1 MHDVPGPPPTS
12 PGSGP
17 ASGLVPLLREHAPAT
32 ERRRRPV
39 PEVVEGLAAAGLFGL
54 AVPARHGGAQAGL
67 PDQVRVLAE
76 LARGCAATSWTLSI
90 YLTGSWLTGLFPEET
105 AAEVFAVPAARV
117 AVSLSPTGVL
127 SEGPGGLRLSGR
139 WGFNTG
145 VADSHWD
152 VLGAFRPT
160 PDGGREHVLVLVPT
174 AALTVHDD
182 WYASGLQG
190 TGSSSVECAEL
201 PVPAWHVL
209 PFPAGTAVPGGSPDA
224 APELPRYEVFPLF
237 STLNTGTPLGIARA
251 AADFLAERAP
261 GRPIAFSSHQDQS
274 LAPLT
279 HRQVGEVD
287 LKLRLAG
294 LLADD
299 LATRTE
305 RLGAA
310 HLAHSLTERSTAR
323 ASAATVAALCREAVD
338 LVASACG
345 ASSVRA
351 DVPVQRM
358 RRDIQALCLHAA
370 LNPDTA
376 LELQGQV
383 LLGQTPRTAF
393 L

>member
-17 ASGLVPLLREHAPAT
+17 ASGLVPLLREHAAAT

-39 PEVVEGLAAAGLFGL
+39 PEVVEGLAGAGLFGL

-127 SEGPGGLRLSGR
+127 SEGPGGLKLSGR

-160 PDGGREHVLVLVPT
+160 ADGGREHVLVLVPT
-174 AALTVHDD
+174 AALTVYDD

-201 PVPAWHVL
+201 PVPASRVL

-261 GRPIAFSSHQDQS
+261 GRPIAFSAHQDQS

-305 RLGAA
+305 RLAAA

>member
-1 MHDVPGPPPTS
+1 MHDVPGAPPVL
-12 PGSGP
+12 PGEEP
-17 ASGLVPLLREHAPAT
+17 AAGLVPLLREHAAAT
-32 ERRRRPV
+32 ERRRRLV

-67 PDQVRVLAE
+67 PAQVRALAE

-90 YLTGSWLTGLFPEET
+90 YLTGSWLTGLFPERT
-105 AAEVFAVPAARV
+105 AAEVFDGPASRV

-127 SEGPGGLRLSGR
+127 TEGPGGLRLTGR

-152 VLGAFRPT
+152 ILGAFRSAAG
-160 PDGGREHVLVLVPT
+160 GGREHVLVLVPT

-190 TGSSSVECAEL
+190 TGSSSVECADL
-201 PVPAWHVL
+201 SVPAARVL
-209 PFPAGTAVPGGSPDA
+209 PFPTGTAVPGGDPDA

-237 STLNTGTPLGIARA
+237 STLNAGTPLGIARA
-251 AADFLAERAP
+251 AADFLVERAP
-261 GRPIAFSSHQDQS
+261 GRPVAFSAHQDQS
-274 LAPLT
+274 LDPLT
-279 HRQVGEVD
+279 HRKLGEVD

-299 LATRTE
+299 LAARTE
-305 RLGAA
+305 RIGRA
-310 HLAHSLTERSTAR
+310 HRAHTLTERSTAR

-358 RRDIQALCLHAA
+358 RRDIHALCLHAA

-383 LLGQTPRTAF
+383 LLGQAPRTTF